1 MSVGN
6 GEVPGMTPML
16 GLPFV
21 DLKIVYKTI
30 NFSGVK
36 TVLFYK
42 RSLGLQRVRLTLT
55 LTLTSAAQ
63 RYAPSE

>member
-1 MSVGN
+1 MS
-6 GEVPGMTPML
+6 PMI

-21 DLKIVYKTI
+21 DLKIVYKTC
-30 NFSGVK
+30 FSEVK

-63 RYAPSE
+63 RYAPSECNDALVE